1 MDDDEQEPLEART
14 MRRMWKK
21 MMSRIRI
28 VQGAHK
34 QQETVFFDPDLEDD
48 LSTAG
53 TVSDPLL
60 AKKTPLSPRKPEHGE
75 KMPWTL
81 LEAMSIMMDT

>member
-1 MDDDEQEPLEART
+1 MNQNRSRCSQAARDCL
-14 MRRMWKK
+14 
-21 MMSRIRI
+21 
-28 VQGAHK
+28 
-34 QQETVFFDPDLEDD
+34 FDPDLEDD